1 VQLAKFIIGAKK
13 ARPSV
18 SLPFVLIKPY
28 SIHGDITLNDIN
40 EKIHAPSPHK
50 IRHRSDEEP
59 DPLQAS
65 AAISG
70 KPVAHKTKIHTEGGK
85 GEGEHHDHQNQR
97 LG

>member
-1 VQLAKFIIGAKK
+1 MQLAKFIIGAKK